1 MRFENLSDGELLEL
15 QVMAQRERERR
26 EAIAGR
32 SLGRIATN
40 GLHVVVE
47 DNVIY
52 MDEFKAEKAAQNGKR
67 T

>member
-47 DNVIY
+47 DNVVY
-52 MDEFKAEKAAQNGKR
+52 MDEFKRERQANNGK
-67 T
+67 

>member
-32 SLGRIATN
+32 SLGRIAAGT
-40 GLHVVVE
+40 LAVVVE

-52 MDEFKAEKAAQNGKR
+52 MDEFKRERQANNGK
-67 T
+67 

>member
-1 MRFENLSDGELLEL
+1 VRFENLSDGELLEL

-47 DNVIY
+47 DNVVY
-52 MDEFKAEKAAQNGKR
+52 MDEFKAEKAANNGK
-67 T
+67 

>member
-1 MRFENLSDGELLEL
+1 VKFESLSDGELLEL

-47 DNVIY
+47 DNVVY
-52 MDEFKAEKAAQNGKR
+52 MDEFKAERAANNGQR

>member
-32 SLGRIATN
+32 SLGRLATN

-47 DNVIY
+47 DNVVY
-52 MDEFKAEKAAQNGKR
+52 MDEFKAERAANNGQR

>member
-1 MRFENLSDGELLEL
+1 MRLENLSDGELLEL

-32 SLGRIATN
+32 SLGRIAAGT
-40 GLHVVVE
+40 LRVVVE

-52 MDEFKAEKAAQNGKR
+52 MDEFKAERQAKNGQ
-67 T
+67 

>member
-32 SLGRIATN
+32 SLGRIAAGT
-40 GLHVVVE
+40 LAVVVE

>member
-1 MRFENLSDGELLEL
+1 MRLENLSDGELLEL

-32 SLGRIATN
+32 SLGRIAAGT
-40 GLHVVVE
+40 LAVVVE

-52 MDEFKAEKAAQNGKR
+52 MDEFKRERQANNGK
-67 T
+67 

>member
-1 MRFENLSDGELLEL
+1 MRLENLSDGELLEL

-32 SLGRIATN
+32 SLGRIAAGT
-40 GLHVVVE
+40 LAVVVE

-52 MDEFKAEKAAQNGKR
+52 MDEFKRERQAKNGQ
-67 T
+67 

>member
-47 DNVIY
+47 DNVVY
-52 MDEFKAEKAAQNGKR
+52 MDEFKAEKAANNGK
-67 T
+67 

>member
-32 SLGRIATN
+32 SLGRIATD
-40 GLHVVVE
+40 GIHIVVE

-52 MDEFKAEKAAQNGKR
+52 MDEFKAERANNGK
-67 T
+67 

>member
-1 MRFENLSDGELLEL
+1 MKFENLSDGELLEL

>member
-32 SLGRIATN
+32 SLGCIATN

-47 DNVIY
+47 DNVVY
-52 MDEFKAEKAAQNGKR
+52 MDEFKAEKAANNGK
-67 T
+67 